1 MEETGISA
9 GNRNKLPT
17 HTTKQNANPTAS
29 GEMTVYCETRELR
42 GDAKISSFTTVLS
55 ITKQN
60 HSCHNAQLGEQNLSL
75 ALSFYDPTVREK
87 GCCLKKGNKHTGW
100 SREGLPKSNQI

>member
-60 HSCHNAQLGEQNLSL
+60 HSCHNAQLGEQNLS
-75 ALSFYDPTVREK
+75 AL
-87 GCCLKKGNKHTGW
+87 L
-100 SREGLPKSNQI
+100 